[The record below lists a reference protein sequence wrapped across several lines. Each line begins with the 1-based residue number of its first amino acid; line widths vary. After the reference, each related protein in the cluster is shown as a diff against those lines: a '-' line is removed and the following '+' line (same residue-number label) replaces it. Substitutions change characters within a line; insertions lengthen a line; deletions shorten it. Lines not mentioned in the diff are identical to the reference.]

1 MSVQVSAWAIRNPI
15 PVVLLFILLTVAGV
29 VAYLQL
35 PVKQFPNVAFP
46 IVTVTVTQNGAAPS
60 EIENQITR
68 LVENAVTS
76 VAGVK
81 HISSTATLGT
91 SSTVIEFDLHSDMQ
105 KAADDVR
112 TAIERTRVQLPPGID
127 PPTVQRVDLDSQPIL
142 TYAVSA
148 QGMTAN
154 DLSWFI
160 DNTVSR
166 ALQAQSGVAQV
177 LRIGGAEREINV
189 VLDPERMA
197 ALDVTAPQV
206 NAALF
211 AFSSD
216 DPGGRANV
224 GGLEQTIRV
233 IGSARD
239 IAAIRNLTIP
249 VQGRY
254 VRLSD
259 IAEVG
264 DGQSEV
270 RGFARLDGRP
280 VTAVQVSKTKDVS
293 DVTVEDR
300 VDAAIASLA
309 KAHPDV
315 RFVKIVST
323 VESTRRAFSATQHVL
338 IEGVLLAVGVVFLFL
353 RNWRATLIA
362 AAAMPL
368 SLIPTFA
375 VMSALGF
382 SLNNITLLAL
392 TLVIGILVDDAIVE
406 IENIEKR
413 IEGGATPY
421 RAALVGADAIGLAVI
436 ATTATIIAVF
446 APVSA
451 MPGQPGQFFKEF
463 GLTVAVAVTFSLV
476 VARLLTPLMAAYFLK
491 PLGERAR
498 TGGISRLH
506 PLHARV
512 LDWALAHR
520 WISALIGGFLFLF
533 ALFLAT
539 FLPVGFQPKADPGY
553 LYIQVQG
560 PPGAGRDD
568 MEQAVGRATRLLLTE
583 PDVARVFAQVG
594 STGGGF
600 GGASDLRDGT
610 ITVILNHRRSMTT
623 DAFSQMIRPRLSA
636 VPDVRFSNQGSFGQ
650 APVSVVLAGEN
661 GAALERVQ
669 TQLLRE
675 MRSLKQV
682 SDPRAAPPPP
692 GPELV
697 VRPRP
702 AEAARLNVDS
712 RTLAQVLRVAT
723 IGDID
728 ANVAKFSEGERRL
741 PIRVRVPE
749 RARTSLDTI
758 MALRV
763 PTIDGRTTPLSSVAG
778 VSFQA
783 GPGKIVRYD
792 RERRVSVEAD
802 LAEGFVIGDALAA
815 VAKLPVMKHLPAGVH
830 LASEGASEQIRDL
843 FGGFVIAIVSGI
855 GLTFAVLVLLF
866 KGFFKPAVIM
876 GALPLCLLGAFASL
890 LLFGF
895 ALDLPALIGLLM
907 LMGLCAKNSIL
918 LVEFAIEDERAGQSM
933 GEALRNACA
942 ERTRPIVMTTVAM
955 AAGMLP
961 TALGLGEGSEI
972 RQPMAIA
979 VIGGLI
985 SSTLLSLIMVPV
997 IYEIVDSFEQR
1008 LRPRLARLVTP
1019 RQPGDDD
1026 PLPDEP
1032 VRAH

>member
-1 MSVQVSAWAIRNPI
+1 VKLHISAWAIRNPI
-15 PVVLLFILLTVAGV
+15 PVILLFLLLTIAGI

-60 EIENQITR
+60 EVENQITR
-68 LVENAVTS
+68 LVENAVTG

-91 SSTVIEFDLHSDMQ
+91 SSTIVEFDLHTDMQ
-105 KAADDVR
+105 KATDDVR

-142 TYAVSA
+142 TYAVAASD
-148 QGMTAN
+148 MSAN

-160 DNTVSR
+160 DNTVAR
-166 ALQAQSGVAQV
+166 ALQAQPGVAQV
-177 LRIGGAEREINV
+177 VRIGGAEREINV
-189 VLDPERMA
+189 VLDAARMA

-206 NAALF
+206 NAALA
-211 AFSSD
+211 AFGSD

-233 IGSARD
+233 IGSARTV
-239 IAAIRNLTIP
+239 AAIRNLTIP

-280 VTAVQVSKTKDVS
+280 VTAVQVSKTKDAS
-293 DVTVEDR
+293 DVSVEDR
-300 VDAAIASLA
+300 VEQAIAGLA
-309 KAHPDV
+309 RDHPSV
-315 RFVKIVST
+315 RFTKIVST
-323 VESTRRAFSATQHVL
+323 VESTRRSFAATEHVL
-338 IEGVLLAVGVVFLFL
+338 VEGVLLAVVVVFLFL

-362 AAAMPL
+362 ATAMPL
-368 SLIPTFA
+368 SLIPTFV

-413 IEGGATPY
+413 IEAGATPY

-451 MPGQPGQFFKEF
+451 MPGQAGQFFREF
-463 GLTVAVAVTFSLV
+463 GLTVAVAVIFSLV

-491 PLGERAR
+491 PLGARAHKGSV
-498 TGGISRLH
+498 TRLH

-520 WISALIGGFLFLF
+520 WLAALTGGGLFLF

-539 FLPVGFQPKADPGY
+539 FLPVGFQPTANPGY
-553 LYIQVQG
+553 LYLQVQG
-560 PPGAGRDD
+560 PPGASRSD
-568 MEQAVGRATRLLLTE
+568 MEQAVGRATRLLLAQ

-594 STGGGF
+594 STGGTF
-600 GGASDLRDGT
+600 GGAADLRDGT
-610 ITVILNHRRSMTT
+610 ITVVLNRHRSMST
-623 DAFSQMIRPRLSA
+623 DAFAQMIRPRLAA
-636 VPDVRFSNQGSFGQ
+636 VPNVRFSNQGTFGQ
-650 APVSVVLAGEN
+650 APVSVVLAGED

-669 TQLLRE
+669 MQLLRE
-675 MRSLKQV
+675 MRSV
-682 SDPRAAPPPP
+682 PEIADPRAAPPPP

-712 RTLAQVLRVAT
+712 RTLAQVLRIAT

-741 PIRVRVPE
+741 PIRVRLAE
-749 RARTSLDTI
+749 GARADLDAI
-758 MALRV
+758 AALRV
-763 PTIDGRTTPLSSVAG
+763 PTIDGRTTPLATVADLG
-778 VSFQA
+778 FQA

-802 LAEGFVIGDALAA
+802 LAHGAVIGDALRA
-815 VAKLPVMKHLPAGVH
+815 VSALPVMKRLPAGVH
-830 LASEGASEQIRDL
+830 LASEGASEQLADL
-843 FGGFVIAIVSGI
+843 FGGFLIAITAGI

-866 KGFFKPAVIM
+866 GGFFKPAVIM
-876 GALPLCLLGAFASL
+876 GALPLSLLGAFTAL

-918 LVEFAIEDERAGQSM
+918 LVEFAIEDERAGQSVT
-933 GEALRNACA
+933 EALRNACA
-942 ERTRPIVMTTVAM
+942 ERTRPIVMTTLAM
-955 AAGMLP
+955 AAGMMP
-961 TALGLGEGSEI
+961 TALGIGEGSEV

-985 SSTLLSLIMVPV
+985 TSTLLSLVLVPV
-997 IYEIVDSFEQR
+997 IYEIIDGFEQR
-1008 LRPRLARLVTP
+1008 VRPRLAKLVTP
-1019 RQPGDDD
+1019 REPGDED
-1026 PLPDEP
+1026 PLPGE
-1032 VRAH
+1032 AAKA